1 MVLTLLIACANVAV
15 LMIAQW
21 TAREHEI
28 AIRASIG
35 ASRSRI
41 VRALLTES
49 TTIAAVG
56 GVLGIGATLALRAI
70 IRSNSGA
77 SAFYDLSID
86 PQVLVASALITLLA
100 GIVVGIAPALY
111 ETRRLHT
118 NPLRSMTGSDR
129 VRQRWRHALVVFEI
143 TTTIA
148 LLVQTTSLINGYLKA
163 TNAAMGFA
171 TAPLLVTR
179 IENPGG
185 VPVARVIDVARSLP
199 GVQAVAASTAIPL
212 GASGERVHV
221 AITAN
226 GDAAVPT
233 ERAAIGPAFF
243 PTLGVPMRA
252 GRPFAAAEASEARTA
267 IVNEALAR
275 RLFPDRSAVGTTVW
289 IGNVSYDVVG
299 LVADYANNP
308 FREPNASPRI
318 FVPLPSDDPR
328 RMTFLVRAADP
339 DGLVQVLR
347 REMRQAAIGNLVSG
361 TYTLDEVRRV
371 SGQEMLV
378 GSAPLFPLISVGVLL
393 TTAGIYGV
401 LAFAVARRARELAVR
416 VAIGA
421 SGQDLVRLIT
431 MHTLRLVATG
441 ATLGIGLTFGLSR
454 LVRASGGAG
463 SVFDPPLSAFLVPI
477 GVIVVIAVLATWL
490 PARRAAAIDPVK
502 MLRTT

>member
-1 MVLTLLIACANVAV
+1 
-15 LMIAQW
+15 
-21 TAREHEI
+21 
-28 AIRASIG
+28 
-35 ASRSRI
+35 
-41 VRALLTES
+41 
-49 TTIAAVG
+49 
-56 GVLGIGATLALRAI
+56 
-70 IRSNSGA
+70 
-77 SAFYDLSID
+77 
-86 PQVLVASALITLLA
+86 
-100 GIVVGIAPALY
+100 
-111 ETRRLHT
+111 
-118 NPLRSMTGSDR
+118 
-129 VRQRWRHALVVFEI
+129 
-143 TTTIA
+143 
-148 LLVQTTSLINGYLKA
+148 
-163 TNAAMGFA
+163 
-171 TAPLLVTR
+171 VTR

-221 AITAN
+221 AVTAN
-226 GDAAVPT
+226 GDAAVAT

-243 PTLGVPMRA
+243 PTLGVAMRA
-252 GRPFAAAEASEARTA
+252 GRPFAATEVSEARTA

-275 RLFPDRSAVGTTVW
+275 RLFPGRSAVGTTVW

-308 FREPNASPRI
+308 FRELNASPRI
-318 FVPLPSDDPR
+318 FVPLPDDPR

-347 REMRQAAIGNLVSG
+347 REMRQAAIGNQVSG
-361 TYTLDEVRRV
+361 TYTLDEVRRA

-378 GSAPLFPLISVGVLL
+378 GTAPLFPLIGVGVLL

-421 SGQDLVRLIT
+421 SSQDLVRLIT

-454 LVRASGGAG
+454 VVRAAGGAG

-490 PARRAAAIDPVK
+490 PTRRAAAIDPVK